1 MNPLVQREL
10 GLLIVS
16 VSMNLD
22 GTGTLTFDHKRR
34 GIIKI
39 MPFPKLPDAFST
51 LEHVISASKPGYKS
65 FSSEKTPMD
74 GVEKYRSF
82 FRLSPSLIMV
92 SAPLDSLPCH
102 GNAAS
107 RAGVLFEEV
116 RSQPNYSGI
125 FPLPEELEAVYC
137 KEDSGSLVMVIE
149 DKSR

>member
-22 GTGTLTFDHKRR
+22 GTGTLAFDHKHR

-39 MPFPKLPDAFST
+39 IPFPKLPDAFNT
-51 LEHVISASKPGYKS
+51 LEHIISTSKPGYKS
-65 FSSEKTPMD
+65 FSSEKTPIE

-92 SAPLDSLPCH
+92 SAPLDSLPCY

-116 RSQPNYSGI
+116 RNQPNYSGI
-125 FPLPEELEAVYC
+125 FPLPEELEVAYY
-137 KEDSGSLVMVIE
+137 KEDNGSLVMVIE

>member
-22 GTGTLTFDHKRR
+22 GTGTLAFDHKHR
-34 GIIKI
+34 GIIKT
-39 MPFPKLPDAFST
+39 MPFPKLPDAFNT
-51 LEHVISASKPGYKS
+51 LEHVISTSKPGYKG
-65 FSSEKTPMD
+65 FSSEKTPVE

-92 SAPLDSLPCH
+92 LAPLDSLPCY

-116 RSQPNYSGI
+116 RNQPGYSGI
-125 FPLPEELEAVYC
+125 FPLPEELEVAYY
-137 KEDSGSLVMVIE
+137 KEDNGSLAMVVE